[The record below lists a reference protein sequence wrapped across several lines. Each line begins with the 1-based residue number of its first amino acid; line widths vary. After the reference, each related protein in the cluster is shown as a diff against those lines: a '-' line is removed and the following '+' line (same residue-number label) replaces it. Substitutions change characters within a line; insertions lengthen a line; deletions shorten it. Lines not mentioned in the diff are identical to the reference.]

1 MTKTRTNEEIIAAL
15 LQHGTVKDAATAI
28 GISPR
33 ALYDRMKQRDFRAE
47 YADARTEITRAAVSA
62 INDKLSAAIDTIAE
76 VMTDKESPA
85 GTRLQ
90 AAKLILENAGKFTE
104 RLDSEEAQAKEA
116 RGLFSDMF

>member
-15 LQHGTVKDAATAI
+15 LQHGTVKDAAAAI

>member
-1 MTKTRTNEEIIAAL
+1 MTKTRTNEEVIAAL
-15 LQHGTVKDAATAI
+15 LQHGTVKDAAAAI

>member
-1 MTKTRTNEEIIAAL
+1 MTKTRANEEIIAAL
-15 LQHGTVKDAATAI
+15 LQHGTVKDAAAAI

>member
-1 MTKTRTNEEIIAAL
+1 MAKNRSNEEIVAAL
-15 LQHGTVKDAATAI
+15 LQYGTVKEAAEAV

-33 ALYDRMKQRDFRAE
+33 AIYDRMKQRDFRAE